1 MLMSVLTEENIRP
14 VLTIIVLVV
23 MMLILLKFRAKKN
36 STKTSLDLLKERME
50 KGEITQEEYEEAR
63 KKQIRD

>member
-1 MLMSVLTEENIRP
+1 MLMSVLTEGNIRP